1 MRVNS
6 GNRVGVLLFTL
17 TTATESITNDTEC
30 NHVFLKQPI
39 VVEYGAIFKTVPNL
53 AADNARL
60 RAVKSANGVVTVC
73 NRVDCVDKV

>member
-6 GNRVGVLLFTL
+6 GNRFGVLQFTL
-17 TTATESITNDTEC
+17 TTATELITNYTKCD
-30 NHVFLKQPI
+30 HLFLKQFI
-39 VVEYGAIFKTVPNL
+39 VVEYGAIFKTVPRL
-53 AADNARL
+53 AADNAWL